1 MSTAPS
7 RTPTESQVVLTQL
20 MRPQQANFR
29 GNVHGGT
36 LLALMDEVAYACASR
51 YSCAYC
57 VTVAADAVE
66 FIAPVRVGD
75 LVTLTAMVT
84 YTGRTSMEIGII
96 ATAVDPRHPGA
107 DRPACRCSFTMVAID
122 EAGKPQAVPALRL
135 ENADERQANCE
146 AILRRDLRRR
156 YQKELETGVCA
167 IDGSASAPV

>member
-7 RTPTESQVVLTQL
+7 RSPAESQVVLTQL

-66 FIAPVRVGD
+66 FVTPVKVGD
-75 LVTLTAMVT
+75 LVTLTATVAH
-84 YTGRTSMEIGII
+84 TGRSSMEIAILV
-96 ATAVDPRHPGA
+96 TAVDPRHAGT
-107 DRPACRCSFTMVAID
+107 DRVACRCAFTMVAIGD
-122 EAGKPQAVPALRL
+122 DGKPQGVPALRL
-135 ENADERQANCE
+135 ETPADHQTNCE

-156 YQKELETGVCA
+156 YRDELDQGVCA
-167 IDGSASAPV
+167 IPDQAASPS